1 MITLFD
7 QEKVWEIERYNIAKQ
22 NREEG
27 FIEGYREGYREG
39 CLEARRDLLWRILAH
54 TDIQEAAR
62 LTGISRAE
70 IEKLLKE
77 SSILGIGPVV
87 PTP

>member
-7 QEKVWEIERYNIAKQ
+7 QEKVWEIERYNIAEQ

-27 FIEGYREGYREG
+27 FIEGYREG
-39 CLEARRDLLWRILAH
+39 CLEARRDLLRRILAH

-87 PTP
+87 PIP

>member
-27 FIEGYREGYREG
+27 FIEGFIEG
-39 CLEARRDLLWRILAH
+39 CLEARRDLLRRILAY

>member
-27 FIEGYREGYREG
+27 
-39 CLEARRDLLWRILAH
+39 CLEARRDLLRRILAH